1 MVIDKLWVEHLTTM
15 DELREGV
22 GLQAYGQKD
31 PLVVYKTEG
40 YRLFNQLLEN
50 IQHDVVRS
58 IFRVQPV
65 VAQQPVQTS
74 ISAAQTTTNAAQDE
88 PDSRTPRKVNKVRPN
103 EPCPCGS
110 GKKYKHCHGS
120 AKVNQTASAV

>member
-15 DELREGV
+15 DDLRGGV

-40 YRLFNQLLEN
+40 YRLFNLLLEN
-50 IQHDVVRS
+50 IRRDTVRA

-65 VAQQPVQTS
+65 VAQQPVQTAV
-74 ISAAQTTTNAAQDE
+74 SAAETTTNASQDE
-88 PDSRTPRKVNKVRPN
+88 PDARAPRRVKKVRPN

-120 AKVNQTASAV
+120 VKTQQAASII